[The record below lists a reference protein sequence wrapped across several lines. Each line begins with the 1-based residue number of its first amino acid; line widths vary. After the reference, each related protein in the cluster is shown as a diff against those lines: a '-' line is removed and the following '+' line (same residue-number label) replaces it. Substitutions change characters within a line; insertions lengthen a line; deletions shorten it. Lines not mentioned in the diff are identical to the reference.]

1 MAVLQNK
8 VALVTGG
15 SRGLGAATAHAL
27 AAEGADV
34 AITYVASKDKASDVV
49 DELKA
54 LGVRAE
60 AFRNDQ
66 ADAAAASGLIAEV
79 VAHFGGLDILVNNAA
94 ISVEQGVAVD
104 APDAD
109 VAEWD
114 RMHATNYA
122 GVIAITREAA
132 KLLRPDGRI
141 ITVSSGIAA
150 RTGIRGAADYAATKA
165 GVAAYTRGIARDL
178 APRGITANV
187 IQAGLMRTEMS
198 HPDPAV
204 LAALTSSLAIQR
216 EGLPAEQAEAIR
228 FLATPAASYITGAT
242 IDTNGGYT
250 A

>member
-1 MAVLQNK
+1 VATLKNK

-15 SRGLGAATAHAL
+15 SRGLGAATARAL

-34 AITYVASKDKASDVV
+34 AITYVASKDKASDLV
-49 DELKA
+49 DELTA

-60 AFRNDQ
+60 AFRSDQ
-66 ADAAAASGLIAEV
+66 ADATAAPGLIDEV
-79 VAHFGGLDILVNNAA
+79 VARFGGLDILVNNAA
-94 ISVEQGVAVD
+94 VSVEQGVAVD
-104 APDAD
+104 SPDAD
-109 VAEWD
+109 VAAWD

-122 GVIAITREAA
+122 GVIAITRAA
-132 KLLRPDGRI
+132 VKVLRDGGRI

-150 RTGIRGAADYAATKA
+150 RTGIPGAADYAATKA

-187 IQAGLMRTEMS
+187 IQAGLMQSEMT

-216 EGLPAEQAEAIR
+216 QGLPAEQAEAIR

-242 IDTNGGYT
+242 LDTNGGYT